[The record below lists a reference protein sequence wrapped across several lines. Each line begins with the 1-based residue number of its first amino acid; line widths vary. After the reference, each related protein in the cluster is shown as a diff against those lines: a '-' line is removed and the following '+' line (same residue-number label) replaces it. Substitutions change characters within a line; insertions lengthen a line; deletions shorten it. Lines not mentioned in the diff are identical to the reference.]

1 MSLTG
6 LSPAQGTPALAA
18 QSAAE
23 GLKTFAITAG
33 LISAAIFILVGLCYG
48 LQMYADGSIFSYAV
62 AVRDVWA
69 FHWHNI
75 SGRASVYLIAMAP
88 AEFYVRLTGDPRGGV
103 FFYGLLF

>member
-6 LSPAQGTPALAA
+6 LSPAQGSPALAA
-18 QSAAE
+18 RSTAE
-23 GLKTFAITAG
+23 GLKAFAIAAG
-33 LISAAIFILVGLCYG
+33 LIGASLFILVGLAYG

-88 AEFYVRLTGDPRGGV
+88 AVGT
-103 FFYGLLF
+103 